1 MSIKFKAYYTPKPN
15 GRKGMRLTHARAISR
30 GTYNLEKVAI
40 SSWMIWG
47 ISRHH

>member
-30 GTYNLEKVAI
+30 ELI
-40 SSWMIWG
+40 IWKKFAG
-47 ISRHH
+47 